1 MNDEKCCSNEQQA
14 KEETCCAEEPRG
26 WTQDEEQA
34 VLENKRWRQQLDA
47 ILQDIKGT
55 MRVSRERSIFITKMQ
70 EAIMWAGMD
79 LKALND
85 GRTIYP
91 DSYDTSNTKVAPN
104 ADGLKM

>member
-1 MNDEKCCSNEQQA
+1 MDSETNECCEAVKQS
-14 KEETCCAEEPRG
+14 

-34 VLENKRWRQQLDA
+34 VLENKRWRKQLDA
-47 ILQDIKGT
+47 LLQDIKGAV
-55 MRVSRERSIFITKMQ
+55 RVSRERSILITKMQ

-91 DSYDTSNTKVAPN
+91 DSYDSSNTYVAPN

>member
-1 MNDEKCCSNEQQA
+1 METEEKLREFNKLEQ
-14 KEETCCAEEPRG
+14 TS
-26 WTQDEEQA
+26 
-34 VLENKRWRQQLDA
+34 VVENKGWRLRLDRM
-47 ILQDIKGT
+47 LQEIKSSE
-55 MRVSRERSIFITKMQ
+55 RSSRERSIFITKLQ

-91 DSYDTSNTKVAPN
+91 DSYDPSNTYVAPH

>member
-1 MNDEKCCSNEQQA
+1 MEETKCEDKAVCNEAAEGRAWTDDEKQF
-14 KEETCCAEEPRG
+14 
-26 WTQDEEQA
+26 
-34 VLENKRWRQQLDA
+34 VLQNKRWRKELD
-47 ILQDIKGT
+47 ILLQDVKESA
-55 MRVSRERSIFITKMQ
+55 RSSRERSIFVTKLQ

-91 DSYDTSNTKVAPN
+91 DSYDTSNTHVAPN

>member
-1 MNDEKCCSNEQQA
+1 MDDTCKQ
-14 KEETCCAEEPRG
+14 ETCSDNDTLEAGCEERA
-26 WTQDEEQA
+26 WSQEEEQA
-34 VLENKRWRQQLDA
+34 VIENKRWRQQLDA

-55 MRVSRERSIFITKMQ
+55 VRKSRERSLLVTKMQ

-91 DSYDTSNTKVAPN
+91 DSYDTSNTHVAPT